1 MSKTAALQKSIAK
14 EMTDAKL
21 MIVKER
27 NMPSHTKEKKRI
39 ICQRKS
45 TLHRDFFCEMGS
57 ETQLRKHPKRSSTP
71 EQIKDTSVF
80 GYDLFV
86 KLNYDNRYQL
96 CDCQRKRTHKCN
108 IFFKKIKKKLK

>member
-27 NMPSHTKEKKRI
+27 NMPSHTKEKKESSVRE
-39 ICQRKS
+39 S
-45 TLHRDFFCEMGS
+45 LHCTEIFCEMGS

-86 KLNYDNRYQL
+86 KLNCDNRYQL

-108 IFFKKIKKKLK
+108 IFFKKFKKKLK

>member
-1 MSKTAALQKSIAK
+1 ML
-14 EMTDAKL
+14 KL

-27 NMPSHTKEKKRI
+27 KHAITHQKKRRNHLSEAVYI
-39 ICQRKS
+39 EQR
-45 TLHRDFFCEMGS
+45 LFFREMGS

-86 KLNYDNRYQL
+86 KLNYDN
-96 CDCQRKRTHKCN
+96 
-108 IFFKKIKKKLK
+108 

>member
-27 NMPSHTKEKKRI
+27 NMPSHTKEKKNHLLEKVYI
-39 ICQRKS
+39 AQRF
-45 TLHRDFFCEMGS
+45 FFCEMGS

-108 IFFKKIKKKLK
+108 IF